1 MIRSAIRTMNKR
13 RLAAVLLCTAVCA
26 GTACS
31 SLPNR
36 DTPAGNR
43 QITVAIDAGHQ
54 KKGNSAKEPVGP
66 GSRKKKAKV
75 AYGTQGAAT
84 KVPESKLTLS
94 VAKRL
99 EQELKKRGYKVYMV
113 RRKQNVNISNK
124 KRALLVNK
132 SGASVC
138 IRLHADAAGKRV
150 RGASALFPT
159 RKNPYVK
166 KLRKSSKKLSR
177 DVLKKYC
184 KATGIKNRG
193 LSGRDDLTG
202 TNWSKVPVTLIEM
215 GFMTNKKEDK
225 KMQKRYFQKKMA
237 KGIADGVDRYFG
249 K

>member
-1 MIRSAIRTMNKR
+1 MNKK

-26 GTACS
+26 GLAGTA
-31 SLPNR
+31 LQNR
-36 DTPAGNR
+36 DTLAGR
-43 QITVAIDAGHQ
+43 RRITVAIDAGHQ
-54 KKGNSAKEPVGP
+54 KKGDTGKEPIGP
-66 GSRKKKAKV
+66 GSRRKKAKV
-75 AYGTQGAAT
+75 ASGTQGAAT

-94 VAKRL
+94 AAKKL
-99 EQELKKRGYKVYMV
+99 ERELKKRGYKVYMV

-124 KRALLVNK
+124 KRALMVNK
-132 SGASVC
+132 SGADIC

-150 RGASALFPT
+150 RGASALYPT

-166 KLRKSSKKLSR
+166 KLSKRSRKLSG

-184 KATGIKNRG
+184 KATGIRNRG
-193 LSGRDDLTG
+193 LSGRNDLTG

-225 KMQKRYFQKKMA
+225 KMQKSSFQKKMA
-237 KGIADGVDRYFG
+237 KGIADGVDSYFG